1 MRVLIVGVSKVGE
14 SLVKYICKEGHDV
27 VVIDTNEA
35 KIDMITDRYDC
46 NGFVGN
52 GTSVDMLKKAGIDSA
67 SLLVAVTKQDE
78 VNILCACVA
87 KKLGIKRTIAA
98 VRNPE
103 YKSEHPFLKT
113 EMGIDTI
120 VNPERLAA
128 GEVSR
133 MLRYPEGVRVEQF
146 GHGDVRVAS
155 VPVKPGSILVDV
167 PLAKLREVV
176 DVQVL
181 VCAIE
186 RKDKAVVPKGDAVLK
201 EGDKLTVLAIG
212 DAMHEFVEKI
222 GLVEKTIKK
231 VLVIGGSR
239 IGRYLLEEMQEKG
252 ISVKLMECNQE
263 KCQMLLSKYPKA
275 HIVCGNALETEV
287 LKKEL
292 VGMDACVT
300 TTGNDDENLIIS
312 MFAKSFGIDRI
323 SAEIDN
329 NNYAKMIRDS
339 GMSHIFSTQDVSIA
353 GVLRNARVLSRDTKE
368 MEISSS
374 IKWLYTFHEGRIEAA
389 EFQIDK
395 AFKNCGKQLMDPS
408 FKLKNNVLIATISRD
423 NEVMLA
429 TGSSTIENGDR
440 IIVVSADKHLV
451 DAVEILA

>member
-27 VVIDTNEA
+27 VVIDESET

-52 GTSVDMLKKAGIDSA
+52 GTSVELLKKAGIASA

-87 KKLGIKRTIAA
+87 RKLGIKRTIAA

-103 YKSEHPFLKT
+103 YKNEHPFLKK

-146 GHGDVRVAS
+146 GHGNVRVAS
-155 VPVKPGSILVDV
+155 VPVKEGSILSGVS
-167 PLAKLREVV
+167 LAKLREIIHL
-176 DVQVL
+176 QVL

-186 RKDKAVVPKGDAVLK
+186 RKDKAVVPKGDAIIK
-201 EGDKLTVLAIG
+201 AGDKLTVLAIG
-212 DAMHEFVEKI
+212 DVMHQFVETI
-222 GLVEKTIKK
+222 GLVEKEIKK
-231 VLVIGGSR
+231 VLIIGGSR
-239 IGRYLLEEMQEKG
+239 IGRYLLEEMTDKG
-252 ISVKLMECNQE
+252 IGVKLMERDQE
-263 KCQMLLSKYPKA
+263 KCRQLLAKYPMA
-275 HIVCGNALETEV
+275 HIVCGDALETEV

-292 VGMDACVT
+292 SGMDACVT

-312 MFAKSFGIDRI
+312 MFAKSFGVERI

-329 NNYAKMIRDS
+329 DNYAKMIRDS

-353 GVLRNARVLSRDTKE
+353 GVLRNARVLSRDTQE
-368 MEISSS
+368 PEAGSS

-395 AFKNCGKQLMDPS
+395 AFRCCGRQLMDKS
-408 FKLKNNVLIATISRD
+408 FKLKDNVLIATINRAD
-423 NEVMLA
+423 EVMLA
-429 TGSSTIENGDR
+429 NGASTIENGDR
-440 IIVVSADKHLV
+440 IIVVSADKHLAAAT
-451 DAVEILA
+451 DILA

>member
-27 VVIDTNEA
+27 VVIDTDET

-52 GTSVDMLKKAGIDSA
+52 GTSVDLLKKAGIDSA

-78 VNILCACVA
+78 VNILCASVA

-103 YKSEHPFLKT
+103 YKNEYAFIKK
-113 EMGIDTI
+113 EMGVDTI

-146 GHGDVRVAS
+146 GNGNVRVAS
-155 VPVKPGSILVDV
+155 IPVKPGSILVDV

-176 DVQVL
+176 NLQVL

-186 RKDKAVVPKGDAVLK
+186 RKDKAVVPKGDAIIK
-201 EGDKLTVLAIG
+201 AGDKLTVLAIG
-212 DAMHEFVEKI
+212 DAMHQFVETI
-222 GLVEKTIKK
+222 GLVEKEIKK
-231 VLVIGGSR
+231 VLIVGGSR
-239 IGRYLLEEMQEKG
+239 IGRYLWEEMTEKG
-252 ISVKLMECNQE
+252 ISVKIMERDQE
-263 KCQMLLSKYPKA
+263 KCQQLLAKYPRA
-275 HIVCGNALETEV
+275 HVVCGDALETEV

-292 VGMDACVT
+292 AGMDACVT
-300 TTGNDDENLIIS
+300 TTGNDNENLIIS
-312 MFAKSFGIDRI
+312 MFAKSFGVDRI

-329 NNYAKMIRDS
+329 NNYAKMIKDS

-353 GVLRNARVLSRDTKE
+353 GVLRNTRVLSRDTQE
-368 MEISSS
+368 QEASSS

-395 AFKNCGKQLMDPS
+395 AFKYCGKQLMDPS

-423 NEVMLA
+423 DEVLLA
-429 TGSSTIENGDR
+429 NGSSTIENGDR

-451 DAVEILA
+451 DASEILA